1 MRTILLALTSL
12 SLFCSL
18 GFADQGLVSVQ
29 SAHDVKTTADRL
41 ENALRA
47 KGMTIFARIDHG
59 ESAQEAGKDL
69 RPTELVIF
77 GNPRIGTVLMQCSQ
91 SVAIDLPQKALIWKD
106 ESGQVWLS
114 YNDPQYLVKRH
125 GIKGCEETAVKITQA
140 LRRFAQIATTE
151 QEVSR

>member
-1 MRTILLALTSL
+1 
-12 SLFCSL
+12 
-18 GFADQGLVSVQ
+18 V
-29 SAHDVKTTADRL
+29 
-41 ENALRA
+41 
-47 KGMTIFARIDHG
+47 
-59 ESAQEAGKDL
+59 GKDL

-114 YNDPQYLVKRH
+114 YNNPQYLVKRH
-125 GIKGCEETAVKITQA
+125 GIEGCEETVVKITQA

-151 QEVSR
+151 QQVSR